1 MKQPLFLIGNYVYT
15 LSPGLKED
23 MTPWHHNTFCGHN
36 ISPGI
41 FSFTTCACVLS
52 SPRYIHAHW
61 CTVMSFISDGILYI
75 KSRDVDASLQALIN
89 AHLSCTVER
98 KSKCLLYTGAHP
110 FVIPASNNAVGLW
123 LTSFFIPRCPDALL
137 WWPSFNSFLLSES
150 RMMTWN
156 VSGLEGSKIHL
167 RSFTF

>member
-52 SPRYIHAHW
+52 SPRYIYAHW

-75 KSRDVDASLQALIN
+75 KSRGVYASLQALIN
-89 AHLSCTVER
+89 AHPSCTVER
-98 KSKCLLYTGAHP
+98 RANVCYTLVH
-110 FVIPASNNAVGLW
+110 IPL
-123 LTSFFIPRCPDALL
+123 
-137 WWPSFNSFLLSES
+137 
-150 RMMTWN
+150 
-156 VSGLEGSKIHL
+156 
-167 RSFTF
+167 